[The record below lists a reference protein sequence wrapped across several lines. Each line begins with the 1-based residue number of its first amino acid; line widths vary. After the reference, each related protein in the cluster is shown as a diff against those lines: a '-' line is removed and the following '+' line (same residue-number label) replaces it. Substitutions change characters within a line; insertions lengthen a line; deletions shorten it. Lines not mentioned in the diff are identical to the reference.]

1 MPYVLTPIAQEDYE
15 ALLYS
20 LALRAGTWR
29 WSIELEEK
37 LLDAFDLI
45 AANPGL
51 GHLRQDLIPRSIYFY
66 NVDSYQILY
75 MRDREPLKVIAILHA
90 ARDIAALMQ
99 GR

>member
-1 MPYVLTPIAQEDYE
+1 MPYLLTPLAQEDYD

-51 GHLRQDLIPRSIYFY
+51 GHLRQDLLPRSIYFF
-66 NVDSYQILY
+66 NVEPYQILY
-75 MRDREPLKVIAILHA
+75 LRDTDTLKVIAILHA
-90 ARDIAALMQ
+90 ARDIATLMQ
-99 GR
+99 DR